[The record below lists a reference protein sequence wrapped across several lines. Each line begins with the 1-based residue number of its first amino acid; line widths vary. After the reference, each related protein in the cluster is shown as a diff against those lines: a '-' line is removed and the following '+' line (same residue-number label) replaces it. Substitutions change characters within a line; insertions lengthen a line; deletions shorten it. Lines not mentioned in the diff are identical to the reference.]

1 MIIMKQNNY
10 YNRKEVRKL
19 IVLYTIGCPQCLVL
33 EKKLDMK
40 NIKYDKVTDES
51 VMVEKG
57 FMSAPVLEVD
67 GIEMNFKEAN
77 EWLKNN

>member
-1 MIIMKQNNY
+1 MINNY
-10 YNRKEVRKL
+10 IRKEVRKL

-40 NIKYDKVTDES
+40 NIKYDKVTDEN
-51 VMVEKG
+51 VMIEKG
-57 FMSAPVLEVD
+57 FVSAPVLEVD
-67 GIEMNFKEAN
+67 GIELNFKEAN

>member
-1 MIIMKQNNY
+1 M
-10 YNRKEVRKL
+10 RKEVRKL